1 MIGVIVIFV
10 MPSEIEDLALT
21 LNNLKRSSIY
31 INKDMIEYK
40 ISINMC
46 LSDKITNWNN
56 SKLPKEYI
64 ADRATELCKKY
75 CDWCEYDLLLEYT
88 DETIGCDSFRRKVLK
103 DNPNVEFFIWLD
115 CDMLCSDAVLDF
127 MATAVKMIKS
137 KNIEYYI
144 VTPEILKH
152 WDTSWDCLV
161 NSSYLNW
168 TFEQRLDINLYR
180 ECLLNRHPTTFTA
193 RVVNDFKFAGGWF
206 TLISRELLEL
216 ITIPDSFGHYG
227 AADTFIMQSCRIIRN
242 SGVLI
247 AQYVINNLIM
257 GEYYKYR
264 TNKSVL
270 KYISSI
276 NNKEEFRK
284 ESVKNF
290 DIELENFKNRLK
302 IKLNKN

>member
-1 MIGVIVIFV
+1 MVGVIVIFV

-21 LNNLKRSSIY
+21 LNNLKRSSIH

-40 ISINMC
+40 ISINIC
-46 LSDKITNWNN
+46 LSDKLTDWKK

-75 CDWCEYDLLLEYT
+75 IDWCEYDLLIEYT
-88 DETIGCDSFRRKVLK
+88 NKTIGCDSFRRKALQENLNA
-103 DNPNVEFFIWLD
+103 DFFIWLD
-115 CDMLCSDAVLDF
+115 CDILCGDAVLDF
-127 MATAVKMIKS
+127 MATSAKMIKG

-152 WDTSWDCLV
+152 WDKSWDCLV
-161 NSSYLNW
+161 NPSYLNW

-180 ECLLNRHPTTFTA
+180 ECILNRHPTSFNA

-227 AADTFIMQSCRIIRN
+227 AADTFIMQCCKLIRN
-242 SGVLI
+242 SGGLI
-247 AQYVINNLIM
+247 AQYAISNLVM

-270 KYISSI
+270 KYISPI
-276 NNKEEFRK
+276 NNKEKFRK
-284 ESVKNF
+284 ESITHFNT
-290 DIELENFKNRLK
+290 ELEKFKIRLK
-302 IKLNKN
+302 KKLNK